1 MTLSD
6 LLILIRHY
14 IKLVIIIPVVCAV
27 VATLVLLIM
36 PSTYIAKATLLTNG
50 DIALAGGYAQTEA
63 AFYSQNGIKVTSKND
78 AAYRT
83 VVVEAEGEDYGGS
96 IAAANATVLAAAE
109 DYRNANNQVSISTNE
124 ATYAESTSP
133 SIPKTVLV
141 ALLAGIFGVICIV
154 VVLDMVKTP
163 IKSKNDI
170 EAASGLS
177 VIGTIPTLDRGER
190 LLANIRFSGDSQPSS
205 IAVVPVGFTGG
216 ALTCAEL
223 ASAIENSGIA
233 VTRLQGSPH
242 AQSFNPITLP
252 NMVTIVECA
261 SLSEG
266 MGAAYIAREADV
278 TILCVNEWIDSR
290 KVLLS
295 VVEELQFAQVRP
307 AGIVF
312 LTQHYLK

>member
-1 MTLSD
+1 MTLPD

-14 IKLVIIIPVVCAV
+14 IKLVIIIPVACAV
-27 VATLVLLIM
+27 VATLVLLVM

-133 SIPKTVLV
+133 SISKTILV

-290 KVLLS
+290 KVLVS

>member
-1 MTLSD
+1 MTLPD

-14 IKLVIIIPVVCAV
+14 IKLVIIIPVACAV
-27 VATLVLLIM
+27 VATLVLFVM

-133 SIPKTVLV
+133 SISKTILV
-141 ALLAGIFGVICIV
+141 ALLAGIFGAICIV

-290 KVLLS
+290 KVLVS

>member
-290 KVLLS
+290 KVLVS

>member
-1 MTLSD
+1 M
-6 LLILIRHY
+6 
-14 IKLVIIIPVVCAV
+14 
-27 VATLVLLIM
+27 
-36 PSTYIAKATLLTNG
+36 
-50 DIALAGGYAQTEA
+50 
-63 AFYSQNGIKVTSKND
+63 
-78 AAYRT
+78 
-83 VVVEAEGEDYGGS
+83 
-96 IAAANATVLAAAE
+96 
-109 DYRNANNQVSISTNE
+109 
-124 ATYAESTSP
+124 
-133 SIPKTVLV
+133 
-141 ALLAGIFGVICIV
+141 
-154 VVLDMVKTP
+154 
-163 IKSKNDI
+163 
-170 EAASGLS
+170 
-177 VIGTIPTLDRGER
+177 
-190 LLANIRFSGDSQPSS
+190 
-205 IAVVPVGFTGG
+205 GFTGG

-290 KVLLS
+290 KVLVS

>member
-27 VATLVLLIM
+27 MATLVLLIM

-290 KVLLS
+290 KVLVS